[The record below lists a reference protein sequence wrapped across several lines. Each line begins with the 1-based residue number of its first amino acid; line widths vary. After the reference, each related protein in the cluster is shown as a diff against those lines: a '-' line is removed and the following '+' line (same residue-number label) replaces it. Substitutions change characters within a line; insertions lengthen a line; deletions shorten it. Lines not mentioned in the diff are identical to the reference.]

1 MTRRLRPTRALAFPL
16 LAAAVLYLPAR
27 LAGGAWLVLAASAA
41 LVLPLVALLLPARL
55 SGISVRRE
63 PAARARPG
71 RPLHVVLTISNGGT
85 RTTSPLRLRDVSPE
99 LSEVVLAVPSLRPRA
114 EVSISVERTALQRG
128 VFESGAAVL
137 LSTAPLGLLTA
148 SREIAVEG
156 RVVVHPDVRRVA
168 RVLGAMAHL
177 AGEIPLASPGVG
189 TEVLGLRD
197 WRSGDSARS
206 VAARPTARHGRPLV
220 LEREREA
227 GSGLVLIA
235 GGPGSGPSWEA
246 AVSYAASLALEALA
260 DGTIP
265 VLLGPPP
272 PGRLDRTGLLD
283 WFAGVDRV
291 RGLAADAMTAAV
303 QAAAGGTLVV
313 LVPPSLLGDRLLLR
327 RSCEAT
333 RTRLVML
340 DA

>member
-1 MTRRLRPTRALAFPL
+1 MTRQLRPTRALALPL

-27 LAGGAWLVLAASAA
+27 LAGGAWLALAASAA
-41 LVLPLVALLLPARL
+41 LVLPLVALLLPARFE
-55 SGISVRRE
+55 GISVRRE
-63 PAARARPG
+63 PAARGRAG
-71 RPLHVVLTISNGGT
+71 RPLDVVLTIRNGGA
-85 RTTSPLRLRDVSPE
+85 RTTSPLRLRDLSPE
-99 LSEVVLAVPSLRPRA
+99 LSEVVLAVPSLRPQE
-114 EVSISVERTALQRG
+114 EVSISLGRTAVHRG
-128 VFESGAAVL
+128 VFDNGAATL
-137 LSTAPLGLLTA
+137 ASTAPLGVLVRT
-148 SREIAVEG
+148 REVPVEG
-156 RVVVHPDVRRVA
+156 EVIVHPEVRRVPRA
-168 RVLGAMAHL
+168 LGAMVHL
-177 AGEIPLASPGVG
+177 AGEIPLASAGVG

-206 VAARPTARHGRPLV
+206 VAARATARHGRPLV

-246 AVSYAASLALEALA
+246 AVADGASLALEALA

-272 PGRLDRTGLLD
+272 PGRLDRTGVLD

-291 RGLAADAMTAAV
+291 RGLAPEAMTAAV

-313 LVPPSLLGDRLLLR
+313 LVPPALLGDRLVLR
-327 RSCEAT
+327 RACDAR